1 MAERADPFAALEDEP
16 KGAGEGDPR
25 QAELDVSGF
34 APKTKRAEVDE
45 KAIEARAATAGYERR
60 ATEPARKEPK
70 RLLQFQVERSLFDKF
85 TELAVAE
92 FGYEKGMKTG
102 LFLKMFEE
110 YRARHNDER

>member
-1 MAERADPFAALEDEP
+1 MVERADPFASLDDDAPADDKPE
-16 KGAGEGDPR
+16 

-45 KAIEARAATAGYERR
+45 KAIEARAAKAGYERR
-60 ATEPARKEPK
+60 ATEPAPKEPK

-110 YRARHNDER
+110 YRERAEKNL

>member
-1 MAERADPFAALEDEP
+1 MPDRADPFATLENEESEVAQP
-16 KGAGEGDPR
+16 DP
-25 QAELDVSGF
+25 QQPELDVSGF

-45 KAIEARAATAGYERR
+45 KAIEARAAKAGYERR
-60 ATEPARKEPK
+60 ATEPTPKEPK

-110 YRARHNDER
+110 YRARRENDA